1 MRSDRLS
8 PNLVSKEEDSMSLLL
23 KSYLLLCEL
32 FDNTLPVFVAATIS
46 RASTSII
53 ELMSP
58 TLSAAIGLTFVY
70 AFCILQV
77 IGMIVCTSFNHKS
90 ALFNYYLHVVTECT
104 GFGWKEFVTL
114 IMLRWLFIRKDI
126 GAGFGAWLF
135 ICFIA
140 FLMVY
145 IFNAILALYVRPP
158 TKIYS
163 VLRQFNTDAVALAI
177 AFGFTLVIASE
188 IYPTD
193 SSSSLAGTD
202 DIMEDPDDIEDGQR
216 MGWMFALYAFGITL
230 FVAFMQWKVAPLI
243 DGHISRNAV
252 TREERED
259 GKYAV
264 SFNNVLD
271 IDDSDDDEQV
281 NMSPL
286 SKNLDQLHADE
297 VSHWRSIDSVDP
309 NSHPFTGTTGG
320 VGGSFDSTTGSK
332 GSGGVIKPM
341 HSSADTDEVFSTLNH
356 CWSYVDNIIFA
367 WDSKG
372 YCKSSLAHLLNT
384 TGGYT
389 VGCAWYTFALLTF
402 RNIFLFLNG
411 GQILGMFIYAIIMTL
426 AVVALMGWVQGRQQG
441 KWEKQIERYRNDP
454 TMTDRDLAKF
464 SARYKRNT
472 ELALVS
478 GRLLC
483 GWSWSD
489 FITSCA
495 TVFLRD
501 SGRGEQYELTTFR
514 SSNWVGCIIKVLLAV
529 IVFVAGALLEKYMV
543 TRKAAREAVG
553 SSFSKLG
560 STSLSRSSGE
570 YRKVEQDDDG
580 KQDRLESPLL

>member
-1 MRSDRLS
+1 MRSDS
-8 PNLVSKEEDSMSLLL
+8 SGASNSGAKEESLGL

-58 TLSAAIGLTFVY
+58 TLSVAIGLTFVY

-77 IGMIVCTSFNHKS
+77 IGIIVCTSFNHKS
-90 ALFNYYLHVVTECT
+90 TLFNYYLHVVTECT

-114 IMLRWLFIRKDI
+114 ILLRWLFIRKDI
-126 GAGFGAWLF
+126 GAGFGAWLL

-145 IFNAILALYVRPP
+145 VFNAVLALYVRPP

-216 MGWMFALYAFGITL
+216 MGWIFALYAFGITL
-230 FVAFMQWKVAPLI
+230 FVAVMQWKVAPLI

-264 SFNNVLD
+264 NFNNVLD
-271 IDDSDDDEQV
+271 VDDSDDDEQV
-281 NMSPL
+281 NTSPL
-286 SKNLDQLHADE
+286 SKNLNQLHADE

-309 NSHPFTGTTGG
+309 NSHPFTGGKTGG
-320 VGGSFDSTTGSK
+320 IASSFDGT
-332 GSGGVIKPM
+332 SGNAVIKPM
-341 HSSADTDEVFSTLNH
+341 HSSADTDDVFSTLNH

-389 VGCAWYTFALLTF
+389 VGCGWYTFALLTF
-402 RNIFLFLNG
+402 QNIFLFLNG

-441 KWEKQIERYRNDP
+441 KWEKQMERYRNDP

-464 SARYKRNT
+464 NARYKRNT

-501 SGRGEQYELTTFR
+501 NGRGEQYELTTFR
-514 SSNWVGCIIKVLLAV
+514 SSNWVGCIVKVLLAL
-529 IVFVAGALLEKYMV
+529 IVFVGGALLEKYMV
-543 TRKAAREAVG
+543 TRKAAREAVT
-553 SSFSKLG
+553 SSFNGQAG
-560 STSLSRSSGE
+560 STSVSRSSGE
-570 YRKVEQDDDG
+570 YRKVEQDDNG
-580 KQDRLESPLL
+580 KDDRLESPLL